1 MPRQTNAPHRVPHD
15 QQLGRE
21 NACNSWQSTARRGR
35 CSPDTVH
42 WIYAF
47 GHALERD
54 TAAVVSCALA
64 NGASAYSAVTRTAR
78 RALPVQL
85 GIASHTH
92 RNATRRRTN
101 DRRAARGNGTASSA
115 VAPSE
120 RPVFAAHRSIIRE
133 WDCPPAPN
141 TCRLHFQPLVQ

>member
-1 MPRQTNAPHRVPHD
+1 VP
-15 QQLGRE
+15 E

-64 NGASAYSAVTRTAR
+64 NGASAHSAVTRTAR
-78 RALPVQL
+78 RALPVEL
-85 GIASHTH
+85 GMGRHNH

-133 WDCPPAPN
+133 WYCPQARIAA
-141 TCRLHFQPLVQ
+141 RLTFQPLVRFRALLRLSVSPIRIA